1 MNLRSIA
8 SCLLIL
14 AASAC
19 PQRPIQGCAVQVSAP
34 GAGGDPAAACA
45 AQRGGKLDPRVRRL
59 PASITG
65 AIASSPERALGPLA
79 QALAQGVD
87 DPFERV
93 KLVHDW
99 IADNIRYDVQGF
111 LAHNPG
117 DNSWSTVPRTG
128 KAVCAKG
135 YAHDPLAAG
144 DRENNHDW
152 NIVTIL
158 GERYLVDVTWDSGHI
173 DERNQGVKEYSTEH
187 LFQAPG
193 RFI

>member
-65 AIASSPERALGPLA
+65 AIASSPERALGPLV

-99 IADNIRYDVQGF
+99 IADNIRYDVQGSSRTTP
-111 LAHNPG
+111 ATIPG
-117 DNSWSTVPRTG
+117 PRYRARANRAARRATPTIPWRPATG
-128 KAVCAKG
+128 RTTMTG
-135 YAHDPLAAG
+135 
-144 DRENNHDW
+144 
-152 NIVTIL
+152 T
-158 GERYLVDVTWDSGHI
+158 S
-173 DERNQGVKEYSTEH
+173 
-187 LFQAPG
+187 
-193 RFI
+193 